1 MESQSDASD
10 ASDAEVS
17 EPSNCGSAIRES
29 AAQQPDFYDPELDE
43 VDERWVDSRR
53 QGRQSDAVLSCP
65 GCLSTV
71 CLECQ
76 AHVQY
81 EHQFRAVDVINC
93 RFDLL
98 LRLCTGHANRH
109 CKLQTQC
116 HIQFSS
122 ISCLDDPPHTLLS
135 IG

>member
-1 MESQSDASD
+1 MDSESDASED
-10 ASDAEVS
+10 AVS
-17 EPSNCGSAIRES
+17 EPSVCEAAARNS

-43 VDERWVDSRR
+43 VDERWVEGRR

-76 AHVQY
+76 AHIQY

-93 RFDLL
+93 RSDSSFKLVH
-98 LRLCTGHANRH
+98 RICSHA
-109 CKLQTQC
+109 LQILFRT
-116 HIQFSS
+116 
-122 ISCLDDPPHTLLS
+122 
-135 IG
+135 